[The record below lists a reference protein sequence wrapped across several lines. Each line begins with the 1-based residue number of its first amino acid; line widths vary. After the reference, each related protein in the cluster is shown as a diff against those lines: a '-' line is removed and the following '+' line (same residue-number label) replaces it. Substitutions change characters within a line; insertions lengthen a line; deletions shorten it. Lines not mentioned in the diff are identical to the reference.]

1 MSAAEG
7 PRSRRTPPSGGKSR
21 GGAGRTKS
29 GKPRPGTGGQGRRKL
44 EGKGPTP
51 PAAQRPGHPAQKR
64 ASGSGS
70 RRSPD
75 ASGSGSGSR
84 RSADAPSGPAR
95 SGPALLTPPG
105 PAPAPAAPLTR
116 PGTVP
121 DPGALLTR
129 PGTARVPGSRR
140 FADGSGYGSAPS
152 SAGAR
157 RAPRGAGDA
166 AEFVAG
172 RNPVVESLRARVPA
186 TTLYVG
192 AFGGRVA
199 RDERVDEAIK
209 LAADRG
215 VPVLE
220 AGAAELDRL
229 TGGAL
234 HQGLALRV
242 RAYDY
247 AHPDDLLARAA
258 DAGQLPLIAALDGVT
273 DPRNLGAI
281 VRSAAA
287 FGAHGVVVPS
297 RRGAGVTAGAWKAS
311 AGALARLPVAR
322 AANLARA
329 LQSYRDAGVFVAGL
343 DAAGE
348 VTIRDLDLATAPLVL
363 VTGSEGRGMSRIV
376 AQTCDVLVRIPIAA
390 STESLNAGVA
400 TGIALYEVAAV
411 RSRLRLRRLAG
422 VVRFVSAE
430 PLLGPIVA
438 VGLVQASHPGS
449 QHVDLAAWRGRVE
462 AVLDQPADGQQA
474 PQRPPRADHV
484 EVDVGAV
491 AGHDVAEVLLVPE
504 RQAGEVVQGIALA
517 RLGPVEHAGDLR
529 HRRRT
534 RGRPAGRRA

>member
-1 MSAAEG
+1 M
-7 PRSRRTPPSGGKSR
+7 
-21 GGAGRTKS
+21 
-29 GKPRPGTGGQGRRKL
+29 
-44 EGKGPTP
+44 
-51 PAAQRPGHPAQKR
+51 
-64 ASGSGS
+64 
-70 RRSPD
+70 
-75 ASGSGSGSR
+75 
-84 RSADAPSGPAR
+84 
-95 SGPALLTPPG
+95 
-105 PAPAPAAPLTR
+105 
-116 PGTVP
+116 
-121 DPGALLTR
+121 
-129 PGTARVPGSRR
+129 
-140 FADGSGYGSAPS
+140 
-152 SAGAR
+152 
-157 RAPRGAGDA
+157 
-166 AEFVAG
+166 AG

-186 TTLYVG
+186 ATLYVG
-192 AFGGRVA
+192 ARVA

-220 AGAAELDRL
+220 AGPAELDRL

-258 DAGQLPLIAALDGVT
+258 DAGQVPLIVALDSVT

-287 FGAHGVVVPS
+287 FGAHGVVVPA

-363 VTGSEGRGMSRIV
+363 VTGSEGKGLSRIV

-411 RSRLRLRRLAG
+411 RSGYDYVPGRCKRDELADGSDLPLRSGTGRRLGGDRAR
-422 VVRFVSAE
+422 VRRRSDHMA
-430 PLLGPIVA
+430 
-438 VGLVQASHPGS
+438 
-449 QHVDLAAWRGRVE
+449 
-462 AVLDQPADGQQA
+462 QQA
-474 PQRPPRADHV
+474 GGRGLGVQVSGPGQHSQRALGLRIAARPPGGPRHGPRGD
-484 EVDVGAV
+484 DRR
-491 AGHDVAEVLLVPE
+491 E
-504 RQAGEVVQGIALA
+504 RPGEQ
-517 RLGPVEHAGDLR
+517 RHAGDHAR
-529 HRRRT
+529 HDGDRDGQHRADP
-534 RGRPAGRRA
+534 GQSAQAQEASAAQHRPAGPGGEPARPGAPGGGRTGRGSRRVLPYPVDQWFGRGVAR